1 MTNPPPYGQQP
12 GDGQAGPTQRDGF
25 PQYGPGYPGPGTFS
39 QPDGPPDSGQPGGFP
54 SYAGNEPTL
63 QLPRTAFG
71 TPPTAPTPTP
81 PRKDNTLQLLGIIA
95 GVVTVLAIIGIT
107 AFVTPGFLVSHDDA
121 GSTPSVQTA
130 PPTEEPTD
138 LPTQLPTDLPTQLP
152 TDLPTELPSG
162 LPTGPAT
169 GGPVV
174 TAPTGKAAITAFLAS
189 VNAGNVK
196 AALSRSCVSSRDLLQ
211 STVTDAVQH
220 HAKLQASGLDDNSL
234 LVMGQLSGT
243 VDGHPATG
251 AVTATNFDQRGFCV
265 STFLAM

>member
-1 MTNPPPYGQQP
+1 MTNPPPYG
-12 GDGQAGPTQRDGF
+12 
-25 PQYGPGYPGPGTFS
+25 PQ
-39 QPDGPPDSGQPGGFP
+39 DSGRPGGFP
-54 SYAGNEPTL
+54 SYGGSEPTL

-71 TPPTAPTPTP
+71 APPAAPGPTP
-81 PRKDNTLQLLGIIA
+81 PKKDNTLQLLGIIA

-107 AFVTPGFLVSHDDA
+107 AFVTPGFLVSHDDDA

-138 LPTQLPTDLPTQLP
+138 LPTDLPTR
-152 TDLPTELPSG
+152 LPTELPSLPTELPSA

-211 STVTDAVQH
+211 STVTEAVQH
-220 HAKLQASGLDDNSL
+220 HAKLRATGLDDNSL

-243 VDGHPATG
+243 VDGHPVTG